1 MELFISSSDFWEK
14 NIFEVSEY
22 KKMYFNS
29 PGYYA
34 TMLNFLQ
41 ALIVKIFLLVQIE
54 FETEMRGYQRNIN

>member
-1 MELFISSSDFWEK
+1 
-14 NIFEVSEY
+14 
-22 KKMYFNS
+22 MYINS

>member
-22 KKMYFNS
+22 KKMYINS

-41 ALIVKIFLLVQIE
+41 ALIVKIFLLV
-54 FETEMRGYQRNIN
+54 